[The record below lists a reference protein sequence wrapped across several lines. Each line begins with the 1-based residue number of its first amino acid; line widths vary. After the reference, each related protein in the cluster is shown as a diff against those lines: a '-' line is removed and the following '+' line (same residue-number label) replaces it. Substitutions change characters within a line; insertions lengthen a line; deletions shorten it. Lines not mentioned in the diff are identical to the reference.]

1 MRGTEFA
8 ACRSVGLATVEY
20 VEDSYD
26 TGVVVDVVQDAI
38 VADAHAPGPRS
49 TVTEQA
55 AAGWSGIAG
64 KSVYVGDH
72 PLIHLWREM
81 PEVALG
87 RRTEDDAH
95 QASLPSARSWSSNSS
110 RETSSP
116 SSALASS
123 AARRSAMSSSNSRS
137 LSYSSMGRTT
147 AVRRPFSSTR
157 NCFFV
162 RLRAGLTFVSIVL
175 AVYLGPGR
183 SARRIHRWQPAF

>member
-1 MRGTEFA
+1 MRAIELA
-8 ACRSVGLATVEY
+8 AGRSVGLAAMEHVK
-20 VEDSYD
+20 DGYD
-26 TGVVVDVVQDAI
+26 FGIIVDVIQDSP
-38 VADAHAPGPRS
+38 VADAYAPGPRS

-55 AAGWSGIAG
+55 AAWWSGVAG
-64 KSVYVGDH
+64 KSVNIGDH
-72 PLIHLWREM
+72 PLIHLRREL
-81 PEVALG
+81 PKVALG
-87 RRTEDDAH
+87 RRTEDDTH
-95 QASLPSARSWSSNSS
+95 QAGLPSARSWASNSS
-110 RETSSP
+110 SETSSP

-162 RLRAGLTFVSIVL
+162 RLRAGLTLVSIVL

-183 SARRIHRWQPAF
+183 SARRIDGWHAAF